1 MKTVSVVMCTYNGAK
16 YLREQLDSILNQTY
30 PIYELIVQDDC
41 STDET
46 VDIVKEYFLKYDFIK
61 IHQNTQQKG
70 ITQNFISAIHLAKGE
85 YIAISDQDD
94 IWDLEKIEKQI
105 KCIDNN
111 LLCFSLS
118 SPFTNENIPL
128 NIDRRVP
135 NYGLERLIFYPVI
148 PGHAMLFKKELVNLL
163 PEEKNWS
170 YDAQLAIAANIY
182 GGKLSVCKEFM
193 TKHRRHIKA
202 ASYVK
207 PDNNRRTIN
216 NIISYMWTS
225 IIQYRNNYPNMQRY
239 MNAVHQY
246 MENIPLDQ
254 II

>member
-85 YIAISDQDD
+85 YIAISDQD
-94 IWDLEKIEKQI
+94 
-105 KCIDNN
+105 
-111 LLCFSLS
+111 
-118 SPFTNENIPL
+118 PL

-216 NIISYMWTS
+216 NIISY
-225 IIQYRNNYPNMQRY
+225 I
-239 MNAVHQY
+239 V
-246 MENIPLDQ
+246 D
-254 II
+254 